1 MTTDCLD
8 TCHHNAA
15 PTRVHDAIL
24 GLAVTVIFIVPATL
38 ALFAV
43 L

>member
-1 MTTDCLD
+1 MTTDCLNPRCD
-8 TCHHNAA
+8 SAA
-15 PTRVHDAIL
+15 PTRLHDAIL